1 MTTTVKLKIDV
12 PYNNWHPR
20 PHQEKLW
27 QYLARD
33 GKRAMAVWHRRAG
46 KDEVCL
52 HHTAVSMMERV
63 GNYWHCLPEY
73 AQSRK
78 AIWTAINAH
87 TGKRRIDEVFPKQIR
102 DSTNDN
108 EMFIRL
114 RNGSTWQCIGSDTYN
129 ATVGASVAGIVY
141 SEWALA
147 NPSAWAYHRPMLE
160 ENNGWAAFIT
170 TPRGRNHAFEMF
182 RHSAQSSEWF
192 SQLLTVDDTHALTKA
207 ALAETLKEYTALY
220 GADVGRAQYLQ
231 EYYCDWQA
239 SILGAY
245 FALEMADV
253 RNEGRI
259 VEVEAIPGQF
269 VHRAWDLG
277 VKDDTSI
284 WWFQIVGAQLFILD
298 HYAASGVGVEHY
310 ATVIEERER
319 KYGWMHGT
327 DYVPHD
333 AKIKEWGT
341 GKTRVE
347 TMSALGLK
355 PQLVPFATFQDGIN
369 AARRTLPLCVFHPRT
384 EETGISALEQ
394 YRREWD
400 DEKKAFRQ
408 SDVHDWTAHPAAA
421 FRYLSLAW
429 RQAERRQVV
438 EEPEP
443 GWHIPMPAD
452 ERKGIRL

>member
-1 MTTTVKLKIDV
+1 
-12 PYNNWHPR
+12 
-20 PHQEKLW
+20 
-27 QYLARD
+27 
-33 GKRAMAVWHRRAG
+33 MAVWHRRAG

-429 RQAERRQVV
+429 RQAERRQVA

-443 GWHIPMPAD
+443 GWHIPMPAED
-452 ERKGIRL
+452 RKGIRL

>member
-1 MTTTVKLKIDV
+1 MTTTTKLKIDV

-429 RQAERRQVV
+429 RQAERRQVA